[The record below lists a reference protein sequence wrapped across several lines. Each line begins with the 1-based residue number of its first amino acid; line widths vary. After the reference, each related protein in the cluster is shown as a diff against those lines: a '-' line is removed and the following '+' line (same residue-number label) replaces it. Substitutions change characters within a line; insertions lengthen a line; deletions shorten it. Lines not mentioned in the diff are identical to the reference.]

1 MIDKT
6 PGRLQY
12 LFATTKGL
20 TLMAIAL
27 IGIVAAVWGT
37 LSGPM
42 VEWGVRDV
50 TVELL
55 NMDLIQAEREGRL
68 VMMYHSIAMAVIAII
83 VYFLTAVVP
92 MKRSYATWANIL
104 VTAGYLTV
112 MFNGLGFA
120 YFGHNYTLHGLFI
133 FGLSLIFFAGCIL
146 AVALW
151 PWNKEYYLGRGSAEK
166 KGFNYERLA
175 FWTVVMATLG
185 SAALGA
191 WSGSFT
197 GNGFET
203 FLAED
208 TIRAPF
214 KPPLK
219 NAIVGHLH
227 IMLALMGIAVTLVMG
242 RWLDFKG
249 IWHKL
254 AMPSMVFGTITLTLG
269 AWSVILT
276 EYAHYIIYVG
286 AVFSM
291 CGGLFLVIYGLPKIT
306 KDCLLEQGIQGKA
319 GFWRTTKALFH
330 DPLKFGVLWQMIFM
344 NFTTSF
350 VGIFM
355 AVKLE
360 EIFRVWNHREERIEL
375 TGHWHILATIIAI
388 MILFYY
394 ADRLSLQGKLR
405 QWFGWTIIIGS
416 DLAFAAVTIFEMKRL
431 FITEYT
437 QQPLVNVLMILVDI
451 GLGGVLVMLA
461 GFLVWRLIELIKP
474 NGIWRKELFEEGLP
488 VTDSFREGSPGNDN
502 YSEESYAVAQ
512 DSTKR
517 GVSL

>member
-1 MIDKT
+1 MIK
-6 PGRLQY
+6 GMQERLKY
-12 LFATTKGL
+12 LFTSTKGL
-20 TLMAIAL
+20 ILMAIAF
-27 IGIVAAVWGT
+27 IGIIAAVWGT

-50 TVELL
+50 TVDLL
-55 NMDLIQAEREGRL
+55 NMDLKQIEREGRL
-68 VMMYHSIAMAVIAII
+68 VMLYHSIAMAVIAIL
-83 VYFLTAVVP
+83 VYLMTAVVP
-92 MKRSYATWANIL
+92 MKKAYAQWANIT

-112 MFNGLGFA
+112 MFNGFGFA
-120 YFGHNYTLHGLFI
+120 YFGHNYTLHGLFL
-133 FGLSLIFFAGCIL
+133 FGLSLIFFSGCIL
-146 AVALW
+146 AVAVW
-151 PWNKEYYLGRGSAEK
+151 PWNKEYYLDKDSKLGHSK
-166 KGFNYERLA
+166 QGFSYERLA
-175 FWTVVMATLG
+175 FWTVIMATLG

-208 TIRAPF
+208 TIRAAV

-227 IMLALMGIAVTLVMG
+227 IMLALMGIAITLILG

-249 IWHKL
+249 LWHKL

-269 AWSVILT
+269 AWSVIFT
-276 EYAHYIIYVG
+276 EFAHNIIYVG

-291 CGGLFLVIYGLPKIT
+291 CGGLFLVIYGFPKIT
-306 KDCLLEQGIQGKA
+306 KDRLREQGIEGKA
-319 GFWRTTKALFH
+319 GFWTTTRALLH

-394 ADRLSLQGKLR
+394 ADRVGMKGRVR
-405 QWFGWTIIIGS
+405 QLFGWTIIIGS
-416 DLAFAAVTIFEMKRL
+416 DLAFASVTIFEMKRL

-437 QQPLVNVLMILVDI
+437 QQALVNKLMILADI
-451 GLGGVLVMLA
+451 GLGAVLVMLA

-474 NGIWRKELFEEGLP
+474 TGMWKRELLEEEFTVTAASEPVSLRKE
-488 VTDSFREGSPGNDN
+488 
-502 YSEESYAVAQ
+502 
-512 DSTKR
+512 
-517 GVSL
+517 VSA